1 MRKNND
7 KQKKSLIFSTAVVI
21 TGCIATAVYVNQSM
35 NTATDYKVDLSQM
48 DVNQDTGNTLA
59 SDPETGSGASLARVS
74 GQDVVN
80 TYPKEEDVRDGQ
92 TRTEEENKVSAKHQ
106 TEEKAEEKEARPE
119 EEESTQ
125 TASQS
130 VVNAGA
136 ELSFS
141 PEDGMGW
148 PLTGDVILNYS
159 MDNAVYFATL
169 MQYKY
174 NPAIL
179 IGAKQGD
186 NVSACARGQV
196 VKVGESEEMGT
207 YVVMNVGSGYEVTYG
222 QLENL
227 QVEEG
232 NIVSRGQVLGNVAKT
247 TKYYSVEGDHVYL
260 KITKDGECVDPLTLL
275 E

>member
-35 NTATDYKVDLSQM
+35 NTATDYKLDLSQM
-48 DVNQDTGNTLA
+48 DVKQEQDTGNTLA
-59 SDPETGSGASLARVS
+59 SDPEPGSGASLARVS
-74 GQDVVN
+74 GRDVVN
-80 TYPKEEDVRDGQ
+80 TYPKEEKQ
-92 TRTEEENKVSAKHQ
+92 Q
-106 TEEKAEEKEARPE
+106 TEEKDKENEVQQEEM
-119 EEESTQ
+119 EEESVQ
-125 TASQS
+125 TASES
-130 VVNAGA
+130 VLNAAA

-148 PLTGDVILNYS
+148 PLAGDVILNYS

-186 NVSACARGQV
+186 NVSACAKGQV

-207 YVVMNVGSGYEVTYG
+207 YIVMNVGSGYEVTYG

-227 QVEEG
+227 QVKEG
-232 NIVSRGQVLGNVAKT
+232 NVVSRGQVLGNVAKT

-260 KITKDGECVDPLTLL
+260 KITKDGECVNPLSLL